1 MEFTSVK
8 KQQWSE
14 IKEIYMEAFPKRER
28 KQYFQNAKESPF
40 FTAPVN

>member
-14 IKEIYMEAFPKRER
+14 IKEIYMEAFSKMR
-28 KQYFQNAKESPF
+28 F
-40 FTAPVN
+40 FLNFGYYV

>member
-8 KQQWSE
+8 K
-14 IKEIYMEAFPKRER
+14 AAVVGNKRNLYGSISKMR
-28 KQYFQNAKESPF
+28 KKALF

>member
-14 IKEIYMEAFPKRER
+14 IKEIIWKH
-28 KQYFQNAKESPF
+28 FQNAKESPF